1 VKLWD
6 VNRYGCN
13 CIMVAN
19 KEFEC
24 REKMEKCRYFRSYQK
39 GSGGI
44 PIRWCRIKS
53 ITTVTDHDGNKF
65 RVLLVDDRAC
75 QGGGCC
81 VTCGKK
87 GGETIDR

>member
-1 VKLWD
+1 VKLF
-6 VNRYGCN
+6 VIG
-13 CIMVAN
+13 A
-19 KEFEC
+19 
-24 REKMEKCRYFRSYQK
+24 KCRRQQLIAAADRVRVWNHYPLHSAEE
-39 GSGGI
+39 
-44 PIRWCRIKS
+44 
-53 ITTVTDHDGNKF
+53 ITTVTDKDGNKY